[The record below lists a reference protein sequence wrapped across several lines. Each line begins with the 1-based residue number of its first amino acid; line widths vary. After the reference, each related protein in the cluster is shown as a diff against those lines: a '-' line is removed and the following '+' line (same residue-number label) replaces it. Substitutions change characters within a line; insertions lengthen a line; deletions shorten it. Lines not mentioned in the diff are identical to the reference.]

1 MAKFSRLALLTALTV
16 LVVTPAAPG
25 PKASGPKS
33 SDPKTSGP
41 KTSGSMAQPA
51 NLEGSWSG
59 GGVVSF
65 ASGATERARCRARY
79 SRRSPTTYALTATC
93 ATASGRAT
101 QSARVR
107 RVSGNSYQGSFYN
120 SEYNLSGTIH
130 VVVRG
135 NSQNV
140 HLSSGAGSASLHLSR

>member
-1 MAKFSRLALLTALTV
+1 
-16 LVVTPAAPG
+16 
-25 PKASGPKS
+25 
-33 SDPKTSGP
+33 
-41 KTSGSMAQPA
+41 MAQPA

-65 ASGATERARCRARY
+65 ASGARERARCEARY
-79 SRRSPTTYALTATC
+79 SRLSLTTYALTATY

-101 QSARVR
+101 QSASVSQVR
-107 RVSGNSYQGSFYN
+107 GNSCQGSFYN
-120 SEYNLSGTIH
+120 NEYNVSGTIH

-140 HLSSGAGSASLHLSR
+140 HLSSGAGSASRHLNW

>member
-1 MAKFSRLALLTALTV
+1 MAMTKSSHLALLTALAA
-16 LVVTPAAPG
+16 LVVTPTAAG
-25 PKASGPKS
+25 P
-33 SDPKTSGP
+33 
-41 KTSGSMAQPA
+41 SMAQPA

-65 ASGATERARCRARY
+65 ASGARERARCRAHY

-101 QSARVR
+101 QSASVR
-107 RVSGNSYQGSFYN
+107 QVGGNSYQGSFYN
-120 SEYNLSGTIH
+120 NEYNVSGTIH
-130 VVVRG
+130 VTVRG

-140 HLSSGAGSASLHLSR
+140 HLSSGAGSASLHLTR

>member
-1 MAKFSRLALLTALTV
+1 MAMAKSSRLALLTTLAA
-16 LVVTPAAPG
+16 LVVAPT
-25 PKASGPKS
+25 A
-33 SDPKTSGP
+33 SDP
-41 KTSGSMAQPA
+41 SMAQPA

-65 ASGATERARCRARY
+65 ASGASERARCQAHY

-93 ATASGRAT
+93 ATPSGRAT
-101 QSARVR
+101 QSASVR
-107 RVSGNSYQGSFYN
+107 QVSGNRYQGSFYN
-120 SEYNLSGTIH
+120 SEYNVSGTIH

-140 HLSSGAGSASLHLSR
+140 HLSSGGGSASLRLSR

>member
-1 MAKFSRLALLTALTV
+1 MAKSSAKSSAKSLAKSSQLALLTALAA
-16 LVVTPAAPG
+16 LLAAPT
-25 PKASGPKS
+25 
-33 SDPKTSGP
+33 TSGP
-41 KTSGSMAQPA
+41 SVAQPV

-59 GGVVSF
+59 AGVVSF
-65 ASGATERARCRARY
+65 ASGARERARCQAHY

-101 QSARVR
+101 QNASVR
-107 RVSGNSYQGSFYN
+107 QVSGNSYQGSFYN
-120 SEYNLSGTIH
+120 NEYNVSGTIH

-140 HLSSGAGSASLHLSR
+140 HLSSGAGSASLRLSR